1 MSVIFPVEGVLLVA
15 RYIQMQWA
23 ANRMQLWVNSLAC
36 RFRPGCCNS
45 LSNAL
50 AERTEIGYLL
60 HYTVEHVVQYIP
72 HPPPPLPIAKV
83 MRVVGGASAQRN
95 STEIVHGRKVFVVRQ
110 VFGLWNFPLT
120 AFRFASSHS
129 HTTAKLQLRVNE
141 SQSGR

>member
-23 ANRMQLWVNSLAC
+23 ANRMQLWVNSL
-36 RFRPGCCNS
+36 
-45 LSNAL
+45 
-50 AERTEIGYLL
+50 ERTEIGYLL

-72 HPPPPLPIAKV
+72 HPPPLPIAKV

-129 HTTAKLQLRVNE
+129 DTTAKLQLRVNE